1 MVDVLWDDVVKETTE
16 FMVAAYGGSGVTMSE
31 CRQCLWMQKTARST
45 GAPKLCSLPPTT
57 EAFVENMKQAHFQV
71 AQWYAALDS
80 DPPPLDPRDYGWEAD
95 GINKSLSAVP
105 VPAGVVLAPDYVLR
119 LIRCGCESDTACKS
133 RKCRYADQQISC
145 TRFCA
150 CTGGPFCF
158 NKFTSKP
165 PDDDD
170 DDGDIVQEMD

>member
-1 MVDVLWDDVVKETTE
+1 
-16 FMVAAYGGSGVTMSE
+16 
-31 CRQCLWMQKTARST
+31 
-45 GAPKLCSLPPTT
+45 
-57 EAFVENMKQAHFQV
+57 MKRAHFQV

-119 LIRCGCESDTACKS
+119 LIRCGCESDTAYKS